1 MDRKLLLIINPR
13 SGKTKRKEIFSHI
26 ERSLSE
32 AGWKIDTVYT
42 ERRGHAT
49 EIAEGAADYDR
60 IVCVGGDG
68 TLSEVYNGVM
78 RLEKCPEVGY
88 VPAGSTNDFAKGIGL
103 PSSYKKSA
111 ALAGSDKVYPIDVG
125 AFTADGSETKFF
137 SYVASFGMFTRISY
151 STAQEVKN
159 KFGHM
164 AYIFEGIRSI
174 ADLESYK
181 PFRLRV
187 ETEDTVLEQEYIFG
201 AISNSTSLGGVVK
214 LDKKRVH
221 VDDGLFELILIRK
234 PKNFLEIG
242 DTVGQLMNKRYRA
255 DKIVFAHTNKVKLT
269 SLGDPLE
276 WTLDGEYAG
285 KITSVELEVK
295 GSALSFVRP
304 EGVRRKPFCARKNRD
319 L

>member
-1 MDRKLLLIINPR
+1 MDKKMLLIINPR
-13 SGKTKRKEIFSHI
+13 SGKTKRKEMFLGI
-26 ERSLSE
+26 ENIISE

-49 EIAEGAADYDR
+49 EIAEKATDYDR

-68 TLSEVYNGVM
+68 TLSEVYNGLM
-78 RLEKCPEVGY
+78 KLEKRPEIGY

-103 PSSYKKSA
+103 PASYKKSA
-111 ALAGSDKVYPIDVG
+111 ALAASDKVYPIDVG
-125 AFTADGSETKFF
+125 SFTADGNETKFF

-174 ADLESYK
+174 GDLQSYK

-187 ETEDTVLEQEYIFG
+187 ETEDTILEQEYIFG

-214 LDKKRVH
+214 LDKKHVH

-234 PKNFLEIG
+234 PKNFVEIG

-255 DKIVFAHTNKVKLT
+255 DRIVFTHTDKVKLT
-269 SLGDPLE
+269 SLSPLE

-285 KITSVELEVK
+285 KVSSVELEVN
-295 GSALSFVRP
+295 GGALAFVRP
-304 EGVRRKPFCARKNRD
+304 NGVRRKPFLRKKKP
-319 L
+319 

>member
-1 MDRKLLLIINPR
+1 MDRRLLLIINPR
-13 SGKTKRKEIFSHI
+13 SGKTKRKEMFGRIALQL
-26 ERSLSE
+26 RE
-32 AGWKIDTVYT
+32 ADWQVDTVYT
-42 ERRGHAT
+42 EHRGHAT
-49 EIAEGAADYDR
+49 ELAEKATDYDR

-78 RLEKCPEVGY
+78 KLEKRPEIGY

-103 PSSYKKSA
+103 PVSYKKSA
-111 ALAGSDKVYPIDVG
+111 SLAGSDKVYPIDVG
-125 AFTADGSETKFF
+125 SFIADGNEPKFF

-151 STAQEVKN
+151 STAQDKKN

-187 ETEDTVLEQEYIFG
+187 ETDDTVLEQEYIFG

-214 LDKKRVH
+214 LDKKHVH

-255 DKIVFAHTNKVKLT
+255 DKIVFTHTNKVKLT
-269 SLGDPLE
+269 SYTPLE

-285 KITSVELEVK
+285 KVTSVDLEVR
-295 GSALSFVRP
+295 GGALSFVRP
-304 EGVRRKPFCARKNRD
+304 EGVRRKPFLRKKKP
-319 L
+319 